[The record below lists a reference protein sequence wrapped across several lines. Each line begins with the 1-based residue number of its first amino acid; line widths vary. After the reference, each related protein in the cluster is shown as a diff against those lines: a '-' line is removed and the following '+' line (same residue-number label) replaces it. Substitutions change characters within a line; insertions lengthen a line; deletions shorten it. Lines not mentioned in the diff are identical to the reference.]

1 MEVSLKTQ
9 PQKILTLK
17 CTGMCTLLLVF
28 AVSGAP
34 AFFGCMHEAARQA
47 ELNQETGGEDALATD
62 FGQSAELAGYGGSDS
77 WIGNL
82 GASLDGE
89 GDLGP
94 DPAAANA
101 GPTAETGDYDEPV
114 SETVHGDYADE
125 EAGAEPTSPIA
136 VPAEDE
142 LDIES
147 PEPALACVATST
159 TWRNF
164 PFSAQTGVFTA
175 TFSVEPNTASMDGV
189 IALAGRTVSGY
200 GDAAVSIRFGP
211 NGRIA
216 ARNGDAYVAETQIP
230 YAPNQVLLFR
240 LEVDAAARRYSAYV
254 TPQGGAE
261 AVLATGYAYRTEQ
274 AGCSVLDHWA
284 CVSAIGSLT
293 VCDFELQ
300 GTTTAWGNNQ
310 RWQNFPL
317 TARPAASSQLAAT
330 PAAAGMDGV
339 IALPPNEVS
348 GYTAQLVRF
357 ARTAGLTPNGGTY
370 SAVTAIPYTVNAEY
384 LFRLEVDWLLATT
397 PT

>member
-164 PFSAQTGVFTA
+164 PFSAQTGVFSDIQRRTEHGINGRRDRRPDAPLADMA
-175 TFSVEPNTASMDGV
+175 TPPYRFGS
-189 IALAGRTVSGY
+189 GRTDESLPQRGCHVGNS
-200 GDAAVSIRFGP
+200 V
-211 NGRIA
+211 
-216 ARNGDAYVAETQIP
+216 P
-230 YAPNQVLLFR
+230 YASTSSLFR
-240 LEVDAAARRYSAYV
+240 LEVDAAATLRVPMSRRRVGPRPS
-254 TPQGGAE
+254 G
-261 AVLATGYAYRTEQ
+261 TGYAYRTEQ
-274 AGCSVLDHWA
+274 AVAACWTTGPAFRPSVA
-284 CVSAIGSLT
+284 
-293 VCDFELQ
+293 
-300 GTTTAWGNNQ
+300 
-310 RWQNFPL
+310 
-317 TARPAASSQLAAT
+317 
-330 PAAAGMDGV
+330 
-339 IALPPNEVS
+339 
-348 GYTAQLVRF
+348 
-357 ARTAGLTPNGGTY
+357 
-370 SAVTAIPYTVNAEY
+370 
-384 LFRLEVDWLLATT
+384 
-397 PT
+397 